1 MAESLFDSS
10 RLFNVLKEQGLL
22 PSRTKEETVTGT
34 SGYYPNFNTLYAPDQ
49 RGTLTHEM
57 THAVDTNI
65 LQATASMLGDKKER
79 TNQEQQFV
87 DAYNKLNGQAYGIKR
102 SDGNQ
107 RKPLK
112 KNQEDFVQSMY
123 YDKLPEGYEPD
134 SWDKYRTSYQELQ
147 GWGVG
152 NTSVK
157 GTGSYGTP
165 SSIKHLDP
173 TIAAEFDILL
183 SMYDTLP
190 KEVKEASVTA
200 RKDDIKFFE
209 KYKRGVKEK
218 AEEGYKF
225 ENMMADPF
233 ANPLLK

>member
-10 RLFNVLKEQGLL
+10 RLFNVLKEQDLL
-22 PSRTKEETVTGT
+22 PTRTKEEAI
-34 SGYYPNFNTLYAPDQ
+34 SGNYAYYPSFNTLYAPDI
-49 RGTLTHEM
+49 RSTLTHEM

-65 LQATASMLGDKKER
+65 LQATASMLGGKKER
-79 TNQEQQFV
+79 TNQEQQFL
-87 DAYNKLNGQAYGIKR
+87 DAYNKLNGQTHGIKK

-123 YDKLPEGYEPD
+123 YDKLPEGYETTAY
-134 SWDKYRTSYQELQ
+134 DKYRTSYQELQ

-157 GTGSYGTP
+157 GIGDYGTP
-165 SSIKHLDP
+165 SSVKHLDP
-173 TIAAEFDILL
+173 TITAEFDILL

-190 KEVKEASVTA
+190 KEVKEASVAA
-200 RKDDIKFFE
+200 RKDSIKFIE
-209 KYKRGVKEK
+209 KHKRKWKEN